1 MQDFKHRVAL
11 VTGASTGIGEAIA
24 AELFRRG
31 ATVVMT
37 GRHAAPLAA
46 AARLDPEGRRVM
58 TLRMDVRDA
67 PSVQQG
73 IEETVR
79 RCGALHLLVNNA
91 GITGPHEV
99 DIDRY
104 AVEDWQEVIATCLSG
119 TFFGMKYGLPAIVAG
134 GGGAVVNLSSA
145 NGVVGIAGIAP
156 YTAAKH
162 GVLGLT
168 RSAALEF
175 ATRGVRINA
184 VGPGYVDTP
193 AMGRCRR
200 RCGRRWPL
208 RTRWGEWRRG
218 KRWRKRWFSCSRTTA
233 VSPPARFTAS
243 TAVIPRVNGKQALRG
258 LCGYQDLCGLRET
271 MSIF

>member
-24 AELFRRG
+24 GELFRRG

-37 GRHAAPLAA
+37 GRHAVPLAAA
-46 AARLDPEGRRVM
+46 AARLDPDGRRVM

-67 PSVQQG
+67 PSVRQG
-73 IEETVR
+73 IEEIVR
-79 RCGALHLLVNNA
+79 RCGALHL
-91 GITGPHEV
+91 
-99 DIDRY
+99 
-104 AVEDWQEVIATCLSG
+104 IATCLSG

-175 ATRGVRINA
+175 ATRGVRVNA

-193 AMGRCRR
+193 AMGKLPASARAQMAASHPM
-200 RCGRRWPL
+200 GRMA
-208 RTRWGEWRRG
+208 TREEVA
-218 KRWRKRWFSCSRTTA
+218 KTVAFLLSDDSSFTTGA
-233 VSPPARFTAS
+233 FYSIDGGYTAR
-243 TAVIPRVNGKQALRG
+243 
-258 LCGYQDLCGLRET
+258 
-271 MSIF
+271 

>member
-46 AARLDPEGRRVM
+46 AAARLDPDGRRVM

-79 RCGALHLLVNNA
+79 RCGTLHLLVNNA

-104 AVEDWQEVIATCLSG
+104 AVEDWHEVIATCLSG

-175 ATRGVRINA
+175 ASRGVRINA

-193 AMGRCRR
+193 AMGALPASARAQMAASHPL
-200 RCGRRWPL
+200 GRMA
-208 RTRWGEWRRG
+208 TREEVA
-218 KRWRKRWFSCSRTTA
+218 KTVAFLLSDDSSFTTGA
-233 VSPPARFTAS
+233 FYSIDGGYTAR
-243 TAVIPRVNGKQALRG
+243 
-258 LCGYQDLCGLRET
+258 
-271 MSIF
+271 